1 MLAEG
6 SRLDDLCNIRTVDEL
21 ARRIGGGARFR
32 DAAALQ
38 RHLTLE
44 FVAELDMLAASLT
57 GAGAALLDWQ
67 RARIQIENLKV
78 LARGLSRG
86 LTPQA
91 LAPRLMPFSPGQE
104 PQAEVLDGTA
114 AALRGGDTAARL
126 EALARMVPEG
136 PLRSGV
142 RKVGEAPPYGHHLLF
157 MFDTALDSA
166 YLETLRQRT
175 ARLPAADRAGA
186 SRLAAAEIDT
196 FNVMLAT
203 RGRYHHQMAA
213 EAFRAFLVAGGGVG
227 LQALEQCLHLPDAA
241 AAVSALAGR
250 LGETLEAVAGAPA
263 LESLCWHRHLRVAN
277 ALFRQSHMG
286 LGAVLGY
293 VTLRRI
299 ELANLVTFSEGLRMG
314 CDPRQI
320 RARLLPRTA
329 ALESQNV

>member
-38 RHLTLE
+38 RHLVLE

-57 GAGAALLDWQ
+57 GTGAALLDWQ
-67 RARIQIENLKV
+67 LVRIRIENLKV

-86 LTPQA
+86 LTLQA

-114 AALRGGDTAARL
+114 AALRAGDFAARL
-126 EALARMVPEG
+126 EALARLVPKG

-142 RKVGEAPPYGHHLLF
+142 RKIEAAPPHGPHLLF
-157 MFDTALDSA
+157 MFETALDSA

-175 ARLPAADRAGA
+175 ARLPAAERAGA

-196 FNVMLAT
+196 FNVMLAA
-203 RGRYHHQMAA
+203 RGRHHQMAA
-213 EAFRAFLVAGGGVG
+213 EEFRAFLVAGGGVG
-227 LQALEQCLHLPDAA
+227 LQALEECLHLPDPD
-241 AAVSALAGR
+241 AAVSALAGH
-250 LGETLEAVAGAPA
+250 LGETLEAGAGVPA

-293 VTLRRI
+293 VALRRI
-299 ELANLVTFSEGLRMG
+299 ELANLITFSEGLRMG
-314 CDPRQI
+314 CDPRQL

-329 ALESQNV
+329 VVESQNV